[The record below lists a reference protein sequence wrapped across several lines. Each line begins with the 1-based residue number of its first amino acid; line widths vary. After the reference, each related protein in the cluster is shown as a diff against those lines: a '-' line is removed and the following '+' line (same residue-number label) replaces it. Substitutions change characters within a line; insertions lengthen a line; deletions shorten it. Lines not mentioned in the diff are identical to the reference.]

1 MRNLLER
8 RQTSIPIRDLSR
20 ARRLHPFAIFIPK
33 RSYSRPPRIDGFGGL
48 IWFAMALLI
57 AAAMLVDFSS
67 STVIDEARTFAN
79 STTITSSLDQPINI
93 QISNDDYD
101 SLGAEIGIAV
111 LVIIVALIIGA
122 IYRWYSFRWWIADGA
137 LWLRG
142 GYITTWSRRMSLDH
156 IVGMERS
163 ASLVHKI
170 IGVASMTIET
180 AAAERKRADAM
191 LRWLPGR
198 DADAIE
204 ATLIRAL
211 VESDAAAGPD
221 EFVSLTGPRP
231 KLKELFAASAF
242 TLQISRSIVILWAAY
257 SFLGKRNLDDKLGP
271 AAEITT
277 ASSSPILDIVL
288 PVLGLLL
295 LLWLTSVL
303 YFFFTFARFKV
314 GRKHGWMS
322 LESAL
327 IGSTARLVRIDA
339 IHGFESIATP
349 LQRRMGLSTLRMRI
363 PGSSL
368 ATDYRRV
375 IRPSI
380 APDRLR
386 SLMRELAGMD
396 TETSDALIG
405 EGVHRMP
412 VSSRTA
418 YIARWPL
425 RAAAAIAA
433 IVVVGGVIDRDLWWA
448 RLFCFVFALLAAGH
462 GFLRWRLAGWSV
474 SGAWIAV
481 QRGVI
486 NRTTV
491 TASIDR
497 IRYLKWS
504 RGLVTQSVATQVDL
518 TLCLAASN
526 GMGRID
532 RLRTFLHLSADSSLV
547 TLPHLPLADA
557 EQIAAETGFV
567 QTLPIAGIPS
577 SHAPWK

>member
-8 RQTSIPIRDLSR
+8 RKTSAPTRDLSR
-20 ARRLHPFAIFIPK
+20 PRRLHPFAIFIPT

-57 AAAMLVDFSS
+57 AAAMLVDLSS
-67 STVIDEARTFAN
+67 STFTDEARTFLN
-79 STTITSSLDQPINI
+79 STTITSSLEEPIAI
-93 QISNDDYD
+93 EISNDDYD
-101 SLGAEIGIAV
+101 TLDAYVGIAI
-111 LVIIVALIIGA
+111 LAIIVALIAGA

-142 GYITTWSRRMSLDH
+142 GYVTTWSRRMSLEH

-170 IGVASMTIET
+170 IGVATMTIET
-180 AAAERKRADAM
+180 TAVERKRADAM

-204 ATLIRAL
+204 ATLVRAL
-211 VESDAAAGPD
+211 VESDSAGGPD
-221 EFVSLTGPRP
+221 DFVSLTGPRP
-231 KLKELFAASAF
+231 RVKDLFAASAF
-242 TLQISRSIVILWAAY
+242 SFQISRSIVILWAVY

-277 ASSSPILDIVL
+277 ASSSPMLDVAL

-322 LESAL
+322 LESGL
-327 IGSTARLVRIDA
+327 IGSTARMVRINA
-339 IHGFESIATP
+339 IHGYESAATP
-349 LQRRMGLSTLRMRI
+349 LQRRMGTSTLRMRI

-368 ATDYRRV
+368 ATEYRRV
-375 IRPSI
+375 IHPSVT
-380 APDRLR
+380 PDRLR
-386 SLMRELAGMD
+386 SLMRELAGM
-396 TETSDALIG
+396 ETAASDALGG
-405 EGVHRMP
+405 EAIHRMP

-418 YIARWPL
+418 YIAQWPL
-425 RAAAAIAA
+425 RAAAAIAV
-433 IVVVGGVIDRDLWWA
+433 IVALGGVIDRDLWWA
-448 RLFCFVFALLAAGH
+448 RLLCFVFALLAAGH
-462 GFLRWRLAGWSV
+462 GLLRWRLAGWSV
-474 SGAWIAV
+474 SRAWIAV
-481 QRGVI
+481 QYGVV

-491 TASIDR
+491 IAPIVR
-497 IRYLKWS
+497 VQYLKWS
-504 RGLVTQSVATQVDL
+504 RGLIAQGAATRVGL

-532 RLRTFLHLSADSSLV
+532 RIRTVLHLSADSSLV
-547 TLPHLPLADA
+547 TLPHLSL
-557 EQIAAETGFV
+557 T
-567 QTLPIAGIPS
+567 
-577 SHAPWK
+577 